1 MKLIYIK
8 GDFMPILYCRIGYM
22 KYYKGQQIGVDE
34 IRDGGSYNEKNIG
47 HEVYNF
53 ENYDGKYY
61 GYVQPDGPNNDDK
74 SSNNLGIYNLGAS
87 KKDEYIDGVTVVW
100 RALKSTNK
108 TVIVGWY
115 ENARVYKSMQK
126 VPEDVL
132 DKRENKSKCEFNIYA
147 EKAIIVPQEKRD
159 FIINGRGHNVW
170 YNSDNEELPNGK
182 YLNDE
187 VLEYIKNYDSERN
200 DFISKISSDNIEGK
214 EKDVLVKARVNQSVF
229 RENLLKKYNNQ
240 CCLCKLSIPD
250 LLISSHI
257 KPWSVSD
264 SNEKVDVNNGLL
276 LCANHD
282 KLFDK
287 GLISFDENGNIII
300 SSKLSNM
307 DKILSNIQND
317 NKIELDYNINNYMK
331 YHRRYIFKK

>member
-53 ENYDGKYY
+53 EN
-61 GYVQPDGPNNDDK
+61 

-126 VPEDVL
+126 VPKDVL

-159 FIINGRGHNVW
+159 FMV
-170 YNSDNEELPNGK
+170 
-182 YLNDE
+182 
-187 VLEYIKNYDSERN
+187 
-200 DFISKISSDNIEGK
+200 
-214 EKDVLVKARVNQSVF
+214 
-229 RENLLKKYNNQ
+229 
-240 CCLCKLSIPD
+240 
-250 LLISSHI
+250 
-257 KPWSVSD
+257 
-264 SNEKVDVNNGLL
+264 
-276 LCANHD
+276 
-282 KLFDK
+282 
-287 GLISFDENGNIII
+287 
-300 SSKLSNM
+300 
-307 DKILSNIQND
+307 
-317 NKIELDYNINNYMK
+317 
-331 YHRRYIFKK
+331 